1 MRAKR
6 RPGTE
11 WYHCVQDPL
20 LWYATLPSGTTS
32 QLSLQH
38 FAESVMRAYKI
49 ATTPPMGPVLITA
62 DGVLAEG
69 PIQDEKKLTIPKLT
83 LSIPPQGDSGAV
95 SEAAKM
101 LASAQNPVILA
112 DRACRSQEG
121 MKRMVELAEA
131 LNAPVV
137 DVGGRMNF
145 PTTHYLSRSG
155 DRRSLIGQADV
166 ALLLEVAD
174 PWGQFNTISDPHH
187 EYRRLSKPDVKA
199 IHISLGD
206 TLTKANYQDMQ
217 RFMPVDLAISARCPS
232 DLAGIDR
239 GGKKRH
245 KYVSARGHLGAHEQ
259 AAGRLSPDERTCSS
273 RGGARL
279 GRRSVQH
286 GARDRELMECDQ
298 K

>member
-1 MRAKR
+1 
-6 RPGTE
+6 
-11 WYHCVQDPL
+11 
-20 LWYATLPSGTTS
+20 
-32 QLSLQH
+32 
-38 FAESVMRAYKI
+38 
-49 ATTPPMGPVLITA
+49 
-62 DGVLAEG
+62 
-69 PIQDEKKLTIPKLT
+69 
-83 LSIPPQGDSGAV
+83 
-95 SEAAKM
+95 M

-155 DRRSLIGQADV
+155 DRRSVIGQADV

-187 EYRRLSKPDVKA
+187 EYRRLSKPDVKT

-217 RFMPVDLAISARCPS
+217 RFMPVDLAISADAQATLPALIEAVKSATSTSQRTAIS
-232 DLAGIDR
+232 DRTNKLRDDYR
-239 GGKKRH
+239 RMKER
-245 KYVSARGHLGAHEQ
+245 ARI
-259 AAGRLSPDERTCSS
+259 

-286 GARDRELMECDQ
+286 GARDRELMEHDQ